1 MNTPEYQAISRNRH
15 NLERFLHSFFKEI
28 SARLRDNDYLTVAQ
42 HDVVVGSTSENG
54 CSKLVEA
61 VLESIKIDSVTSFV
75 EFIEISKS
83 CGNRFFRNFI
93 EEKIEAKRKEVYRS
107 LFECSSGK
115 CYTVVHVHMYCD
127 ASVVGSKSVFLAAHG
142 DSLQTVQ

>member
-1 MNTPEYQAISRNRH
+1 MNTPDYQAISRNRH
-15 NLERFLHSFFKEI
+15 DLERFLHPFFKEI
-28 SARLRDNDYLTVAQ
+28 SARLRDNDYLTAAQ
-42 HDVVVGSTSENG
+42 HDVIVGSATENG

-75 EFIEISKS
+75 EFIDVSKS
-83 CGNRFFRNFI
+83 CGNRFFRKFI

-115 CYTVVHVHMYCD
+115 SYSCACAHV
-127 ASVVGSKSVFLAAHG
+127 L
-142 DSLQTVQ
+142 